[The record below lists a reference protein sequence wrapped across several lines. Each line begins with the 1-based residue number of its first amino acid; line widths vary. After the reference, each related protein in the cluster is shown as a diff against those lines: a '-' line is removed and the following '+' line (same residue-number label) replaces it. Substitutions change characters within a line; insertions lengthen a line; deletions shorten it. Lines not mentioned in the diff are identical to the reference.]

1 MEGGT
6 SDNFDFSSTWIMRS
20 DKSEHTSSL
29 IFWSCSGE
37 DSTGSMDC
45 SLPDD
50 DGTLGSFIETVKF
63 KS

>member
-29 IFWSCSGE
+29 IFWSCSE

-45 SLPDD
+45 SLSGD
-50 DGTLGSFIETVKF
+50 DGTLGWFIETVKF
-63 KS
+63 KA